1 RDSYALGAETGE
13 MRPRSPEVGVAEF
26 EGRKPVE
33 LISAED
39 FHPGIRVAAR
49 VGRRYTVAC
58 AAEIG
63 LAEPDAKVRTEALR
77 EHRCRKRKKGDK
89 RSGEQNLRIRA
100 HGFPLVRK
108 VGRGYSIAGLAK
120 VTVCNTQNGLRP
132 QARNAVGY

>member
-1 RDSYALGAETGE
+1 MEVLVPSEHAHSSEKGKVPVEREHADTGEFNARDSYALGAETGE

-77 EHRCRKRKKGDK
+77 
-89 RSGEQNLRIRA
+89 
-100 HGFPLVRK
+100 
-108 VGRGYSIAGLAK
+108 
-120 VTVCNTQNGLRP
+120 
-132 QARNAVGY
+132 